1 MAITRRGVMT
11 GMAALSLTHPAWA
24 QTGFSAWLS
33 GFRTRARAAGIKA
46 TTLDN
51 TLGSITYL
59 PKVVQLDHKQ
69 AETARSLQDYIST
82 AASSGRIS
90 GGTSALRKYKTL
102 LGKIE
107 KRFGVPKEIV
117 TAIWGMESSFG
128 GFRGTQPV
136 LSVLATLAFDGRRAA
151 QFETELIAALRIQQ
165 QGDIT
170 ANRMVGSHA
179 GAMGHT
185 QFMPSTYQAHAV
197 DWDGNGRRNIWSDDP
212 SDALASTA
220 AYLKSL
226 GWKKGQPWGIEVT
239 LPNGF
244 DPALSGRV
252 HKRSRQDW
260 AKLGLRTARGAKLP
274 DHGKGGLI
282 LPAGPRGPA
291 FLIYG
296 NFQVLKGYNYADSY
310 VLGVGHLADRLAGGA
325 PIRSGYPQ
333 DPWGMTTSERQ
344 NLQRGLNDAGFN
356 AGRPDGVIGEKGRA
370 AIRAW
375 EKANG
380 RRETGVPSRRLL
392 EAVR

>member
-1 MAITRRGVMT
+1 MAITRRSVIV
-11 GMAALSLTHPAWA
+11 GMSAIPLAHSAWA
-24 QTGFSAWLS
+24 QTGFSAWIS
-33 GFRTRARAAGIKA
+33 AFRKRARTAGIKA
-46 TTLDN
+46 ATLDN
-51 TLGSITYL
+51 TLGGITYL
-59 PKVVQLDHKQ
+59 PQVIQLDRKQ
-69 AETARSLQDYIST
+69 AETARSLRDYISS

-90 GGTSALRKYKTL
+90 GGTSALRTYKTL

-107 KRFGVPKEIV
+107 KRYGVPKEIV

-128 GFRGTQPV
+128 GFRGNQPV

-151 QFETELIAALRIQQ
+151 QFEAELIAALHILQ
-165 QGDIT
+165 QGDIA

-185 QFMPSTYQAHAV
+185 QFMPSTYQGHAV

-226 GWKKGQPWGIEVT
+226 GWKKGQPWGLEVA
-239 LPNGF
+239 LPKGF

-252 HKRSRQDW
+252 HMRTRKAW
-260 AKLGLRTARGAKLP
+260 TKLGLRLANGGKLP
-274 DHGKGGLI
+274 DHGKAGLI
-282 LPAGPRGPA
+282 LPAGPHGPA

-310 VLGVGHLADRLAGGA
+310 VLSVGHLADRLAGGGA
-325 PIRSGYPQ
+325 IRAGYPQ
-333 DPWGMTTSERQ
+333 DPWDMTTAQRTD
-344 NLQRGLNDAGFN
+344 LQRRLNDAGFQ

-380 RRETGVPSRRLL
+380 RRETGVPSLALL
-392 EAVR
+392 QALQ